1 MTEFM
6 EVCQQVARSCGRV
19 LLDMRGRVSPR
30 QKAPKDLVTEAD
42 FASQEVARRLILRAF
57 PDHRFLGEEDPGG
70 TPSPGPPSCA
80 RESEFCWIVDP
91 LDGTLNYVRQ
101 LPNYSVSVALRRGNE
116 IVVGTVYDPVLDEC
130 FAAEAGRGAVLN
142 GIPIHTSSCEHI
154 EQALIAAS
162 LPADVPRNSPEV
174 WRFIEVMH
182 CAQAIRRLGSAALSL
197 CYVATGRLDAYWAT
211 CVKVWDVAAGQLI
224 VREAGGSLTRPEGT
238 PFELDRPQF
247 VTAATPRLHN
257 QLLEVLCAVRT
268 CLVPSLV
275 RPVCLRFFAAKRPPD
290 ATKYTGAH
298 VPKGC
303 GNALVL

>member
-6 EVCQQVARSCGRV
+6 EVCQQVARSCGQV
-19 LLDMRGRVSPR
+19 LLDMRGRTSPR

-42 FASQEVARRLILRAF
+42 FASQEVARRLVLNAF
-57 PDHRFLGEEDPGG
+57 PDHRFLGEEDPYGM
-70 TPSPGPPSCA
+70 PNPGPPSHA
-80 RESEFCWIVDP
+80 PESEFCWIVDP

-101 LPNYSVSVALRRGNE
+101 LPNYAVSVALRRGNE

-130 FAAEAGRGAVLN
+130 FAAEAGRGASLN
-142 GIPIHTSSCEHI
+142 GAPIHTSSCEHI
-154 EQALIAAS
+154 EQALVAAS

-224 VREAGGSLTRPEGT
+224 VREAGGSLTHPDGT

-247 VTAATPRLHN
+247 VTAATPPLHN
-257 QLLEVLCAVRT
+257 QLLKVLAHAPH
-268 CLVPSLV
+268 LP
-275 RPVCLRFFAAKRPPD
+275 
-290 ATKYTGAH
+290 GA
-298 VPKGC
+298 
-303 GNALVL
+303 